1 MRVEKR
7 EPWGKSYER
16 RVTSKVGFG
25 NPGLGLWLGLNLVL
39 QNWRVP
45 SYWSVVGQGLLPSNP

>member
-16 RVTSKVGFG
+16 TVTSKVGFG

-45 SYWSVVGQGLLPSNP
+45 SY